1 MFESVFIGFL
11 ARKVAPRP
19 SDFLA
24 RAPIDDVCSV
34 SECISP
40 GAPDRIQRWAHNA
53 ASFYD
58 TEALAWS
65 VVPDA
70 ECDAYTLFAYRAVSI
85 RFDGGDG
92 EPWSPGDEWP
102 GLPAEPDLS
111 AYAPIGYDV
120 VRCSVGA
127 AFDCSPLSCN
137 GVANEHA
144 VNEHCLVDDVDVA
157 MQLGRAFTAEGAGV
171 EPGPYHVVEVLR
183 RIPTP
188 R

>member
-1 MFESVFIGFL
+1 MLEPVFVGFL
-11 ARKVAPRP
+11 ARRVAPRP

-70 ECDAYTLFAYRAVSI
+70 ERDTYMLFAYRALSI
-85 RFDGGDG
+85 RFVDGDG
-92 EPWSPGDEWP
+92 EPWSPRDEWP

-111 AYAPIGYDV
+111 AYQRIGYDV
-120 VRCSVGA
+120 VGCSGGA

-137 GVANEHA
+137 GVANEHP
-144 VNEHCLVDDVDVA
+144 VNAHCLVDDVDVA
-157 MQLGRAFTAEGAGV
+157 MELGRAFTREGAGV
-171 EPGPYHVVEVLR
+171 EPGPYHVVEVWR
-183 RIPTP
+183 R